1 LKQFVYKPYAWKKA
15 INSPEHKLQ
24 VGSFIFSKKR
34 GSNGS
39 QSMQNY
45 YFAFKVIEIN
55 GDLVRLSVIRKLSD
69 KNNLLQ
75 GDFSTTKEGYKNLKE
90 NIQNLT
96 ITGILTKKLYTD
108 WDLAEKPFDPNN
120 TLIKAFNKN
129 KLDSIVEN
137 IQPKHQTYKELVKA
151 LEIINTYPK
160 EEPTDTIKS
169 VDKITLKDTNNA
181 LISIKKKLLFWKDLT
196 GKDSLTNIYDQKT
209 FEAVKR
215 FQERHGLA
223 ADGVIGYGTLSALN
237 FSKEKRKQQIIANL
251 ERWRWYNNDLSFED
265 YQRQIDA
272 IREILKG
279 NFKESMKD
287 FKRLMNDYAQ
297 NLHFEEAQKIKEKIE
312 ILENYQSR
320 STIVNPKITNVDV
333 FSIVSDESAAYVNF
347 LQISHG
353 SIIRSH
359 TMEIKKKLDETD
371 EELLEL
377 AVVEMR
383 ERFNLLS
390 KEVIVP
396 FEIDLGEKI
405 KVTIPQL
412 GDKKQILDLSIRNA
426 KFYRIE
432 QLKQLQIVD
441 PDRHVNRIM
450 AQMQKD
456 LRLPAE
462 PRHIECFDN
471 SNIQG
476 TNPVAACVVFK
487 DGKAS
492 KKDYRHFN
500 VKTVEGPDDFA
511 SMTEIVYRRYKRLL
525 DENEPLPQ
533 LIIIDGG
540 KGQLSAA
547 LKSIDDLGLRGK
559 IAIIGIAKRLEELF
573 YPGDSI
579 PLYLDKKSETLKV
592 IQQLRNEAHR
602 FGITFHR
609 DKRSKAALNSS
620 VESIPGIG
628 EKTMLTLIQHFKS
641 VKRLKLATEK
651 EISDVV
657 GVSKAKKIVDFYK
670 TN

>member
-1 LKQFVYKPYAWKKA
+1 MNKPTLELQIQTLPDGPGVY
-15 INSPEHKLQ
+15 Q
-24 VGSFIFSKKR
+24 
-34 GSNGS
+34 
-39 QSMQNY
+39 Y
-45 YFAFKVIEIN
+45 Y
-55 GDLVRLSVIRKLSD
+55 D
-69 KNNLLQ
+69 
-75 GDFSTTKEGYKNLKE
+75 KEGKILYVGKAKNLKKRVSSYFNKIHDTAKTNVLVKKIVTIKHIVVPTETDALLLE
-90 NIQNLT
+90 NN
-96 ITGILTKKLYTD
+96 
-108 WDLAEKPFDPNN
+108 
-120 TLIKAFNKN
+120 LIKT
-129 KLDSIVEN
+129 L
-137 IQPKHQTYKELVKA
+137 QPRYNVLLRDDKS
-151 LEIINTYPK
+151 YPW
-160 EEPTDTIKS
+160 
-169 VDKITLKDTNNA
+169 LC
-181 LISIKKKLLFWKDLT
+181 IKKEPFSRIFSTRRMVKDGSEYFGPYT
-196 GKDSLTNIYDQKT
+196 SFKT
-209 FEAVKR
+209 VNTILELIR
-215 FQERHGLA
+215 ELYPLR
-223 ADGVIGYGTLSALN
+223 TCN
-237 FSKEKRKQQIIANL
+237 F
-251 ERWRWYNNDLSFED
+251 DLSKSNIENNKFKVCLEYHIGNCKGPCEGYESLEN
-265 YQRQIDA
+265 YQKQVNA

-287 FKRLMNDYAQ
+287 FRKLMTDLAKEM
-297 NLHFEEAQKIKEKIE
+297 HFEEAQKIKEKIE

-320 STIVNPKITNVDV
+320 STIVNPKITNIDV
-333 FSIVSDESAAYVNF
+333 FSIVSDESSAYVNF

-377 AVVEMR
+377 AIIELR
-383 ERFNLLS
+383 ERFQLLS
-390 KEVIVP
+390 KEIIVP
-396 FEIDLGEKI
+396 FEVDLGENL
-405 KVTIPQL
+405 KVSVPQL

-441 PDRHVNRIM
+441 PERHSNRIM

-456 LRLPAE
+456 LRLPVE

-487 DGKAS
+487 DGKPS
-492 KKDYRHFN
+492 KKEYRHFN
-500 VKTVEGPDDFA
+500 IKTVEGPDDFA
-511 SMTEIVYRRYKRLL
+511 SMTEVVYRRYKRLL
-525 DENEPLPQ
+525 DENQPLPQ

-540 KGQLSAA
+540 KGQLSSA
-547 LKSIDDLGLRGK
+547 LKSIDELGLRGK

-609 DKRSKAALNSS
+609 DKRSKSALNSS
-620 VESIPGIG
+620 IESIPGIG

-651 EISDVV
+651 EISDVI
-657 GVSKAKKIVDFYK
+657 GLSKAKKITDFYK
-670 TN
+670 TNNESK